1 MPKPSRADYAFA
13 AALLKLPEP
22 QRSKAFV
29 KLVDDL
35 NDTLPPVECLAALY
49 RKKKREQD
57 LKRFAE
63 LDIHS
68 KSAVFLALSRGDDP
82 EPFLPPAPDG
92 AGYPEDGHNGPTNP
106 LAVRLCP
113 REATRTPNRSCHC
126 LAECDADGRR
136 VEAQARSD
144 VVPAIARVQ
153 AGVPDRPLT
162 VSQDGL
168 RGHIRYRSFAAMGR
182 RAIRL
187 AENLRS
193 LADVRAKSRAESDPD
208 YPTTRRP

>member
-35 NDTLPPVECLAALY
+35 NDTLPPAECLAALY

-68 KSAVFLALSRGDDP
+68 KNAVFLALSRGDDP

-106 LAVRLCP
+106 PAGDPFRGRLIRLGEMSEEYTQP
-113 REATRTPNRSCHC
+113 LHRGTGGSMYTRKAHATREA
-126 LAECDADGRR
+126 
-136 VEAQARSD
+136 
-144 VVPAIARVQ
+144 
-153 AGVPDRPLT
+153 PLRD
-162 VSQDGL
+162 QG
-168 RGHIRYRSFAAMGR
+168 
-182 RAIRL
+182 
-187 AENLRS
+187 
-193 LADVRAKSRAESDPD
+193 
-208 YPTTRRP
+208 